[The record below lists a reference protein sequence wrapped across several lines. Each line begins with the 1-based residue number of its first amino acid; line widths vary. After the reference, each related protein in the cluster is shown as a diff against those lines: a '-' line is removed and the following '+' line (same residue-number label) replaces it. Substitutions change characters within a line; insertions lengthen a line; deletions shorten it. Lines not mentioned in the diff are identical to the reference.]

1 MPEEKEAAQET
12 EKQTASEQN
21 AAGGDSMTHT
31 IIKVSVVVAVVVI
44 AVLAGF
50 MVTAK
55 VLKPMMA
62 HDPNAVAEEV
72 ATVSEEDHGGGEEQ
86 GEEGKPGEESMY
98 EISQIIV
105 NPASTVGSRF
115 LSCSVAFELSKPS
128 DMQIF
133 ESREIKLRDA
143 MIALLSARTVDELAD
158 AHSRESLRTQ
168 ILDRVNKLAEPAK
181 AKAVYFKDFV
191 LQ

>member
-1 MPEEKEAAQET
+1 
-12 EKQTASEQN
+12 
-21 AAGGDSMTHT
+21 MTHT

-62 HDPNAVAEEV
+62 HNPNAVAEEV
-72 ATVSEEDHGGGEEQ
+72 AAASEENHGSSGGH
-86 GEEGKPGEESMY
+86 GEEGKPGEELMY

-115 LSCSVAFELSKPS
+115 LSCSVAFELTNPS
-128 DMQIF
+128 DMQVF

-143 MIALLSARTVDELAD
+143 MIALLSAKTVDELAD
-158 AHSRESLRTQ
+158 ARSRESLREQ

>member
-1 MPEEKEAAQET
+1 MPEENEAAQET
-12 EKQTASEQN
+12 EKQVSGEKN
-21 AAGGDSMTHT
+21 ATGGDSMTST
-31 IIKVSVVVAVVVI
+31 ITKASIVVAVVIV

-72 ATVSEEDHGGGEEQ
+72 AAASEENHSSAEAD
-86 GEEGKPGEESMY
+86 EGKPGEELMY

-115 LSCSVAFELSKPS
+115 LSCSVAFELTKPS
-128 DMQIF
+128 DMQVF

-143 MIALLSARTVDELAD
+143 LIALLSARTVDELAD
-158 AHSRESLRTQ
+158 AHSRESLRKQ
-168 ILDRVNKLAEPAK
+168 ILDRVNKLADPAK

>member
-1 MPEEKEAAQET
+1 MAEDMEAARNTEDQVTEEEKAT
-12 EKQTASEQN
+12 
-21 AAGGDSMTHT
+21 GGDSMTHT
-31 IIKVSVVVAVVVI
+31 IIKASVVVAVVVI

-50 MVTAK
+50 IVTAK
-55 VLKPMMA
+55 ILKPMMA
-62 HDPNAVAEEV
+62 HNPNAIGEEV
-72 ATVSEEDHGGGEEQ
+72 AAATEEDRSDREDQ
-86 GEEGKPGEESMY
+86 GEEGKPGEELMY

-115 LSCSVAFELSKPS
+115 LSCSVAFELTKAT

-133 ESREIKLRDA
+133 ESREIKIRDA
-143 MIALLSARTVDELAD
+143 LIALLSARTVDELAD